1 MLESREESKST
12 RSDDVTSESRSPGG
26 KLPILEAALAD
37 LRREVQTC
45 HQVEKNG
52 LSTGR
57 CWWNQAFTISNI
69 SIPRIKLGMMM
80 IQFDYI
86 YIY

>member
-37 LRREVQTC
+37 LRREVQAC
-45 HQVEKNG
+45 HMSHREAAISGVWKKYLLVG
-52 LSTGR
+52 GGV
-57 CWWNQAFTISNI
+57 NQAFIC
-69 SIPRIKLGMMM
+69 K
-80 IQFDYI
+80 
-86 YIY
+86 

>member
-37 LRREVQTC
+37 LRREVQSC
-45 HQVEKNG
+45 HTGGEGMVTLAETNIAPENG
-52 LSTGR
+52 WLE
-57 CWWNQAFTISNI
+57 
-69 SIPRIKLGMMM
+69 
-80 IQFDYI
+80 Y
-86 YIY
+86 